1 MLNLSNMII
10 RNKFRNNLFIYYS
23 SIFVLFTVLILNYLY
38 KREKEFRISTLNDEL
53 ENTSKIVDNYIQTN
67 SITEKG
73 NYLLIDSLVKLF
85 PQDSLRI
92 TVVNPEGVV
101 IFDSF
106 VPDWGKMQN
115 HKNRPEIEESLYSD
129 FGTSIRKSAT
139 TGKEYYYFSKYF
151 GNYYIRAAVVYDLK
165 VVNFLKAKKYF
176 IILIIISFLLI
187 WLILL
192 FVTNKLSE
200 SIIRLKDFALKIGN
214 NEPFDFNQR
223 FPKNE
228 LGTIS
233 EELIEIYK
241 NLLKTKNDLVNEREK
256 LFSHLNALNEGIAFF
271 SKDKVKI
278 LSNNNFIHYMN
289 MISGELSV
297 SGANFFKIEDFK
309 KINEFIDKQLQSEIN
324 SNQLPKFEYLL
335 GKNGK
340 FYRAQCVIFH
350 DKNFEVILSDI
361 TEMEQNRLI
370 KQQMTS
376 NIAHELKTPVSS
388 VKGYL
393 ETLINDPTMSTDKQK
408 YFIEKALAQSERLTN
423 LINDIAI
430 INRIEESGNSF
441 TVEKVAIREII
452 NDVTNNFKSAI
463 EARKMNV
470 ETENIDN
477 AVVTG
482 NRSLILSI
490 FQNLLENAVNYAG
503 DKTIIRIM
511 LYNEDESFC
520 HYSFSD
526 NGIGIAEEHLPR
538 VFERFYRIDS
548 GRSRKSGGTGLGL
561 AIVKHAVLIHK
572 GEISVRN
579 RTGGGVEFLFSLPK

>member
-1 MLNLSNMII
+1 MII

-23 SIFVLFTVLILNYLY
+23 SVFVLFTLLILYYLY
-38 KREKEFRISTLNDEL
+38 QREKEFRISTLNDEL
-53 ENTSKIVDNYIQTN
+53 ENTAMIVDNYIKSN
-67 SITEKG
+67 SIAEKG
-73 NYLLIDSLVKLF
+73 NYILIDSIVKLF

-92 TVVNPEGVV
+92 TVVNPEGKV

-106 VPDWGKMQN
+106 VADWTKMEN
-115 HKNRPEIEESLYSD
+115 HKNRPEIEESLDSE
-129 FGTSIRKSAT
+129 FGTTVRRSAT
-139 TGKEYYYFSKYF
+139 TRKEYYYFAKYF
-151 GNYYIRAAVVYDLK
+151 GSYYIRAAVIYDVK

-176 IILIIISFLLI
+176 LVLIIASFFLI

-192 FVTNKLSE
+192 FITNKFSE
-200 SIIRLKDFALKIGN
+200 TIIRLKDFALKIGN
-214 NEPFDFNQR
+214 NEPFDFNQK

-228 LGTIS
+228 LGTIG
-233 EELIEIYK
+233 EELLEIYNK
-241 NLLKTKNDLVNEREK
+241 LIKSKNDLANEREK
-256 LFSHLNALNEGIAFF
+256 LFSHLNVLNEGVAFF
-271 SKDKVKI
+271 SKEKEKI

-289 MISGELSV
+289 MISGQLSV
-297 SGANFFKIEDFK
+297 SGASFFKTEVFRK
-309 KINEFIDKQLQSEIN
+309 VNEFIDKQLQNEIN
-324 SNQLPKFEYLL
+324 LNQLPKFEYQL

-340 FYRAQCVIFH
+340 FYRVQCVIFH

-361 TEMEQNRLI
+361 TEVEQNKLI

-376 NIAHELKTPVSS
+376 NIAHELKTPVAS

-393 ETLINDPTMSTDKQK
+393 ETLINDPSMPAEKQK
-408 YFIEKALAQSERLTN
+408 YFVEKALAQSERLTN
-423 LINDIAI
+423 LINDISI
-430 INRIEESGNSF
+430 INRIEESGSSF
-441 TVEKVAIREII
+441 ATEKVAIREII
-452 NDVTNNFKSAI
+452 SEVTNNFKSAI
-463 EARKMNV
+463 EAKGMTI

-482 NRSLILSI
+482 NRSLILSV

-503 DKTIIRIM
+503 DKTIIRIV

-520 HYSFSD
+520 HFLFSD
-526 NGIGIAEEHLPR
+526 NGIGIAEEHLSR

-561 AIVKHAVLIHK
+561 AIVKNAILIHK

-579 RTGGGVEFLFSLPK
+579 RTGGGIEFLFSLPK